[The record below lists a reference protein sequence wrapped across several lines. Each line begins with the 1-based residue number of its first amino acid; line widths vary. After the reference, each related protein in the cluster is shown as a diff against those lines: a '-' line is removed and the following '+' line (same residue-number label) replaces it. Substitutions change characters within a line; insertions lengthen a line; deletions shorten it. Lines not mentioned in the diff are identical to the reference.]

1 MADPA
6 SFIASWL
13 TPSSLFIFVN
23 LVIGTIAITSRFT
36 SKNHH
41 HHPHLAP
48 SPSLLQRVS
57 SFNLTHYYNH
67 HHHHRDPDFTQPQLL
82 PTPSLL
88 ERVTSLSLS
97 FRKHELSHAE
107 TQQLQPQP
115 AEPRNP
121 ELVRTPSLLERL
133 TSFDLSL
140 HKQEPTHAQ
149 TQHVQPK
156 PEPEPEQPELVRSPS
171 LLQRLQSINLS
182 LFYRSESIHGEDP
195 GGGSGKTEMR
205 RSASER
211 GGSIE
216 REEEDEVERRR
227 PQTARVEAT
236 SCREDEDVNSKAD
249 DFINSFKKQLR
260 LQRLDSLL
268 RYRGGGN

>member
-36 SKNHH
+36 PKNHHH

-57 SFNLTHYYNH
+57 SFNLTHYYTH
-67 HHHHRDPDFTQPQLL
+67 HHHPDPDFTHPQLV

-88 ERVTSLSLS
+88 QRVKSFNLS
-97 FRKHELSHAE
+97 FRKHEPTHAE
-107 TQQLQPQP
+107 THHLQPQH
-115 AEPRNP
+115 AQSTNP
-121 ELVRTPSLLERL
+121 ELVRTPSLLDRL

-140 HKQEPTHAQ
+140 KNQEPTNAQ
-149 TQHVQPK
+149 TQHAQ

-182 LFYRSESIHGEDP
+182 RLYRSEPVHGEDP
-195 GGGSGKTEMR
+195 SGGSGKAEMR
-205 RSASER
+205 KSASER
-211 GGSIE
+211 RGSIE
-216 REEEDEVERRR
+216 REEEEEVERRR

-236 SCREDEDVNSKAD
+236 SCREDEEVDAKAD
-249 DFINSFKKQLR
+249 DFINRFKKQLR
-260 LQRLDSLL
+260 LQRIDSLL
-268 RYRGGGN
+268 RYRAGSG

>member
-13 TPSSLFIFVN
+13 TPSSLFVLVN

-36 SKNHH
+36 PKNQH

-57 SFNLTHYYNH
+57 SFNLTHNYNH
-67 HHHHRDPDFTQPQLL
+67 HHHQDPDFTQPQLV
-82 PTPSLL
+82 PTPSLS
-88 ERVTSLSLS
+88 ERVTSFNLS
-97 FRKHELSHAE
+97 FRKHTPSHEE
-107 TQQLQPQP
+107 TQQLQPEH
-115 AEPRNP
+115 AESRNP

-149 TQHVQPK
+149 TQHVQP
-156 PEPEPEQPELVRSPS
+156 EPEPEQPELVRSPS

-182 LFYRSESIHGEDP
+182 RLYRSESVHGEDP
-195 GGGSGKTEMR
+195 SGGSGKTEMR

-211 GGSIE
+211 GVSTE
-216 REEEDEVERRR
+216 REEEEEVERRR
-227 PQTARVEAT
+227 PQTARVEGT
-236 SCREDEDVNSKAD
+236 WCREEEEVDAKAD
-249 DFINSFKKQLR
+249 DFINRFKKQLR
-260 LQRLDSLL
+260 LQRIDSLL
-268 RYRGGGN
+268 RYRAGN